1 VLRKAVSNRSMKISA
16 SMRASIGQLCS
27 DRRLIAPV
35 GIVQMSLGIGCI
47 VYVAGCDDHHRTFRW
62 RSGTPRTCGLFTR
75 NDNDFTTR
83 FPLAVAR
90 TKVKNPAAPPVRREA
105 EESGGGSGAGRHGPQ
120 RTQNRVLRPFLEAD
134 LVAQFTE
141 PSSSS

>member
-1 VLRKAVSNRSMKISA
+1 MRLTGSLIGTKRLSPLEEDRAFSRKAVSNRSMKISA

-35 GIVQMSLGIGCI
+35 GIVQMSLGIDCI

-83 FPLAVAR
+83 FPLAAAR
-90 TKVKNPAAPPVRREA
+90 TKLGASSPADAV
-105 EESGGGSGAGRHGPQ
+105 EESPPAG
-120 RTQNRVLRPFLEAD
+120 L
-134 LVAQFTE
+134 
-141 PSSSS
+141 